1 MSVPDH
7 ATERPDGRQARWDRH
22 NHERHRH
29 IVAAAIAVIEENEPG
44 THIHLQQIADR
55 AGLTR
60 SVIYRHFTDRAEL
73 DRAVL
78 TAVVDSLADEL
89 LPAVT
94 LDGTIPDIVERVV
107 SRYVGWAVAHP
118 SLHRLAES
126 DPVTRTAS
134 PLQRGLE
141 RISEQVASVVVTA
154 LDTLGVP
161 LRDEERAM
169 IDPLAF
175 GLVGAVFSAVR
186 RWLVLGEDQP
196 PAPVLVTSL
205 SDSVWYLLKGHAHSL
220 GVDLRRDQP
229 VQALL
234 EQASLAAAGPPGPA

>member
-1 MSVPDH
+1 MPVPEH

-22 NHERHRH
+22 NHERQQH
-29 IVAAAIAVIEENEPG
+29 IVDSAIAVIEENAPG
-44 THIHLQQIADR
+44 THVHLQQIADR

-60 SVIYRHFTDRAEL
+60 SVIYRHFADRAGL
-73 DRAVL
+73 DRAVR

-107 SRYVGWAVAHP
+107 SRYVGWALAHP

-126 DPVTRTAS
+126 DPSAGPTG

-141 RISEQVASVVVTA
+141 RIADQVGTVVVTA
-154 LDTLGVP
+154 LDALGVQ
-161 LRDEERAM
+161 LRDEERTM

-186 RWLVLGEDQP
+186 RWLVLGEERP

-205 SDSVWYLLKGHAHSL
+205 TDSVWYLLEGHAHAL
-220 GVDLRRDQP
+220 GVTLHRDQP

-234 EQASLAAAGPPGPA
+234 EQVSLVAERG

>member
-7 ATERPDGRQARWDRH
+7 APERPDGRQARWDRH
-22 NHERHRH
+22 NHERQQH
-29 IVAAAIAVIEENEPG
+29 IVGAAIAVIEENEPG
-44 THIHLQQIADR
+44 THVHLQQIAER

-60 SVIYRHFTDRAEL
+60 SVIYRHFADRAGL

-94 LDGTIPDIVERVV
+94 LDGTIPDIIERVV
-107 SRYVGWAVAHP
+107 SRYVSWAVAHP
-118 SLHRLAES
+118 SLHRLAEAE
-126 DPVTRTAS
+126 PAAPAAG

-141 RISEQVASVVVTA
+141 RIAEQVMSVVVTA
-154 LDTLGVP
+154 LDALGAP

-169 IDPLAF
+169 IDPLSF

-186 RWLVLGEDQP
+186 RWLVLGEGRP

-205 SDSVWYLLKGHAHSL
+205 SDSVWYLLEGHARSL

-229 VQALL
+229 VQAML
-234 EQASLAAAGPPGPA
+234 EQAALVAERG

>member
-1 MSVPDH
+1 MSVPDRV
-7 ATERPDGRQARWDRH
+7 TERPDGRQARWDRH
-22 NHERHRH
+22 NHERQQH
-29 IVAAAIAVIEENEPG
+29 IVEAAIAVVEENEPG
-44 THIHLQQIADR
+44 THVHLQQIAER

-60 SVIYRHFTDRAEL
+60 SVIYRHFADRAEL

-94 LDGTIPDIVERVV
+94 LEGTIPDIIERVV

-126 DPVTRTAS
+126 EPVARAAS
-134 PLQRGLE
+134 PLERGLE
-141 RISEQVASVVVTA
+141 RISEKVASVVVSA

-161 LRDEERAM
+161 LRDEDRALT
-169 IDPLAF
+169 DPLAF

-186 RWLVLGEDQP
+186 RWLVLGEDRP
-196 PAPVLVTSL
+196 PAPVLVTAL
-205 SDSVWYLLKGHAHSL
+205 SDSVWYLLEGHARSL
-220 GVDLRRDQP
+220 GVVLRRDQP
-229 VQALL
+229 VPELL
-234 EQASLAAAGPPGPA
+234 EEASLAAVPPGPA

>member
-1 MSVPDH
+1 MPVPDH

-22 NHERHRH
+22 NHERQQH
-29 IVAAAIAVIEENEPG
+29 IVGAAIAVIEENAPG
-44 THIHLQQIADR
+44 THVHLQQIAER

-60 SVIYRHFTDRAEL
+60 SVIYRHFADRADL
-73 DRAVL
+73 DRAVR

-89 LPAVT
+89 LPAVA
-94 LDGTIPDIVERVV
+94 LEGTIPDIIERVV

-126 DPVTRTAS
+126 EPAARAGS

-141 RISEQVASVVVTA
+141 RISEQVMSVIVTA
-154 LDTLGVP
+154 LDTLGVE
-161 LRDEERAM
+161 LDDDERAM
-169 IDPLAF
+169 LDPLAF

-186 RWLVLGEDQP
+186 RWLSVGAQRP

-205 SDSVWYLLKGHAHSL
+205 TDSVWYLIEGHGRSL
-220 GVDLRRDQP
+220 GVSLPRDEP
-229 VQALL
+229 VQSLL
-234 EQASLAAAGPPGPA
+234 ERAALVERS